1 MNWLKYLVI
10 LGAICVTASN
20 ETVSIGGSPVKHQ
33 MQMVMPEINYPPNYL
48 LIWAA
53 DWCPK
58 CPRMEAI
65 GDKLSKEGFDVF
77 VVDFDVNRRMARK
90 NKIAALP
97 VAIVYTSSKEVK
109 RITGISVQ
117 TEKRVEA
124 QIREVLKKNKKEEID
139 NYDIY

>member
-1 MNWLKYLVI
+1 MKWLKYLIVI
-10 LGAICVTASN
+10 GIIYVSVMAKGS
-20 ETVSIGGSPVKHQ
+20 ETQYIPVKYQ
-33 MQMVMPEINYPPNYL
+33 AAPEINYPPNYL
-48 LIWAA
+48 TIWAA
-53 DWCPK
+53 DWCTA
-58 CPRMEAI
+58 CPRMKAI

-77 VVDFDVNRRMARK
+77 VVDFDANRRMARK